1 MPPQQKAFYFAI
13 TTVFLW
19 STVATAFK
27 LSLLHLS
34 PLQLLFYAN
43 LASTLTLLLLLLF
56 EGRIGQLR
64 SLRWPQ
70 FRRGFLLGLL
80 NPLLY
85 YLVLFKAYD
94 LLPAQEAQPINYTWA
109 ITLSLLSVPLLGHRL
124 TGKELLS
131 ILVSY
136 AGVVVIVTHGEPFSL
151 TFSSLPGVALA
162 LVSTLI
168 WAVYWIYSTRGSL
181 DPVIALFLNF
191 ATALPLVALL
201 VWATSTF
208 YPLDFRGIA
217 AAVYV
222 GVIEMGIAFV
232 LWLKAMR
239 LTSSTVKIATLIYF
253 APFLSLI
260 LIHFML
266 GETIRWSSVAGLVLI
281 VAGNLIPRWRMPVT
295 QNQG

>member
-151 TFSSLPGVALA
+151 TFISLPGVVLA

-260 LIHFML
+260 LIHFIL

>member
-260 LIHFML
+260 LIHFIL

>member
-1 MPPQQKAFYFAI
+1 
-13 TTVFLW
+13 
-19 STVATAFK
+19 
-27 LSLLHLS
+27 
-34 PLQLLFYAN
+34 
-43 LASTLTLLLLLLF
+43 
-56 EGRIGQLR
+56 
-64 SLRWPQ
+64 
-70 FRRGFLLGLL
+70 
-80 NPLLY
+80 
-85 YLVLFKAYD
+85 
-94 LLPAQEAQPINYTWA
+94 
-109 ITLSLLSVPLLGHRL
+109 
-124 TGKELLS
+124 
-131 ILVSY
+131 
-136 AGVVVIVTHGEPFSL
+136 
-151 TFSSLPGVALA
+151 VALA

-260 LIHFML
+260 LIHFIL